1 MSKKAKK
8 KENTDFGGLTAEK
21 LNEQLLNSKKEL
33 FNLRCQK
40 VMGEVTDTSRFKKA
54 KRNVARI
61 KTELTK
67 RFKGEK

>member
-8 KENTDFGGLTAEK
+8 EIAVSEQTTEK
-21 LNEQLLNSKKEL
+21 LSGSLLTLKKEL

-40 VMGEVTDTSRFKKA
+40 VIGEVSDTSRVRKA
-54 KRNVARI
+54 RREVARI

-67 RFKGEK
+67 RLGSK

>member
-1 MSKKAKK
+1 MSKKAKDNK
-8 KENTDFGGLTAEK
+8 KIDLSGQTTEK
-21 LNEQLLNSKKEL
+21 LNEQLLNSKKAL

-40 VMGEVTDTSRFKKA
+40 VMGEVSDTSKFKKE

-67 RFKGEK
+67 RSKGEK

>member
-8 KENTDFGGLTAEK
+8 NEKIDFKGLTADK
-21 LNEQLLNSKKEL
+21 LGEQLLNSKKEL

-61 KTELTK
+61 KTELSK
-67 RFKGEK
+67 RSKGEK